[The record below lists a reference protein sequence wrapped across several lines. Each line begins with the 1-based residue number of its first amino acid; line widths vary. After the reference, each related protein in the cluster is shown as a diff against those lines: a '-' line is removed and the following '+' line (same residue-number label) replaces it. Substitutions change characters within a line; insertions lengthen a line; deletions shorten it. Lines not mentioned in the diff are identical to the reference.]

1 MRKRFLLAPL
11 LWCALASSFFA
22 QPSAGEKIAAYFRGW
37 YAYFPGS
44 EVSVVP
50 TRDVV
55 LPGLEAYKVERHSSS
70 KSHQEENIAFYDAGR
85 GEVFVGDLLYDP
97 GRAASKR
104 PFDPGR
110 DLPNIQTSMAELFGL
125 PVKVE
130 LGSPARGTLLPLT
143 ISIRQEKDT
152 DSFVARSGFVSRDG
166 STLMLG
172 EFHPLAGGPAAF
184 RERLLGQTEGVR
196 ARPGSPTRQSLDQS
210 GSGSPAKAESRSG
223 DGERF
228 TVTEFLDFQCDRCR
242 VRTPDVRRAVEEK
255 GGTVEVRF
263 LPLVKTHDWAF
274 AAAESAAAL
283 AGVKPELYRRYE
295 EAVFARS
302 EGMGRAAARELAS
315 DIAEAAG
322 ARDAFA
328 AELSSGRARARVLR
342 DVGLAMRLGVMAT
355 PAFLYRGTLL
365 PGEKGLLETFLWES
379 LKSPARRTATPTE

>member
-184 RERLLGQTEGVR
+184 RERLLGQTAGVR
-196 ARPGSPTRQSLDQS
+196 ARPG
-210 GSGSPAKAESRSG
+210 
-223 DGERF
+223 RF
-228 TVTEFLDFQCDRCR
+228 IVTEFLDFQCERCR
-242 VRTPDVRRAVEEK
+242 VRTPDVRRAVGEK
-255 GGTVEVRF
+255 GGAVEVRF

-283 AGVKPELYRRYE
+283 AAIKPELYRRYE
-295 EAVFARS
+295 EAAFARF
-302 EGMGRAAARELAS
+302 EGMSRAAARELAS

-328 AELSSGRARARVLR
+328 AELSSGRARSRVLR
-342 DVGLAMRLGVMAT
+342 DVGLAMRLGVMGT
-355 PAFLYRGTLL
+355 PSFLYRGTLL
-365 PGEKGLLETFLWES
+365 PGEKGRLETFLWES
-379 LKSPARRTATPTE
+379 LKAPARNAAAPTE

>member
-1 MRKRFLLAPL
+1 VRRSFLLAPL
-11 LWCALASSFFA
+11 LCCVLPFSSSA
-22 QPSAGEKIAAYFRGW
+22 QPPVRERIAAYFRAW
-37 YAYFPGS
+37 YAHIPGS
-44 EVSVVP
+44 EVSVSP
-50 TRDVV
+50 TREVV
-55 LPGLEAYKVERHSSS
+55 LPGFEAYKVERRSSS

-85 GEVFVGDLLYDP
+85 DEVFVGDLLHDP
-97 GRAASKR
+97 GRSTGNR

-110 DLPNIQTSMAELFGL
+110 DLPNIEASMAELFGL

-130 LGSPARGTLLPLT
+130 LGSTARGAGGPLLPLT
-143 ISIRQEKDT
+143 ISIRQDKDS
-152 DSFVARSGFVSRDG
+152 DSFAARAGFVSKDG

-172 EFHPLAGGPAAF
+172 EFQPLAGGPAAF
-184 RERLLGQTEGVR
+184 REKLLGQTEGVR
-196 ARPGSPTRQSLDQS
+196 PRQGSPT
-210 GSGSPAKAESRSG
+210 
-223 DGERF
+223 RF

-255 GGTVEVRF
+255 GGAVEVRF

-302 EGMGRAAARELAS
+302 EGMSRAAARELAS

-342 DVGLAMRLGVMAT
+342 DVDLAMRLGVMVT

-365 PGEKGLLETFLWES
+365 PGEKGFLETFLRES
-379 LKSPARRTATPTE
+379 LKAPAQRTATPTE

>member
-1 MRKRFLLAPL
+1 VRKPFLLASL
-11 LWCALASSFFA
+11 LCCALAFSSFA
-22 QPSAGEKIAAYFRGW
+22 QPGARERIAGYFRAW
-37 YAYFPGS
+37 YAYIPGS
-44 EVSVVP
+44 EVSVSP
-50 TRDVV
+50 TREVV
-55 LPGLEAYKVERHSSS
+55 LPGLEAYKVERRSSS
-70 KSHQEENIAFYDAGR
+70 KAHQEENIAFYDAGR
-85 GEVFVGDLLYDP
+85 DEVFVGDLLHDP
-97 GRAASKR
+97 GRSNGNR

-110 DLPNIQTSMAELFGL
+110 DLPNIEASMAELFGL

-130 LGSPARGTLLPLT
+130 LGSTVRGAGGPLLPLT
-143 ISIRQEKDT
+143 IWIRQDKDS
-152 DSFVARSGFVSRDG
+152 DSFAARAGFVSRDG

-172 EFHPLAGGPAAF
+172 EFQPLAAGPAAF
-184 RERLLGQTEGVR
+184 REKLLGQTEGVR
-196 ARPGSPTRQSLDQS
+196 PRQ
-210 GSGSPAKAESRSG
+210 G
-223 DGERF
+223 RF

-295 EAVFARS
+295 ESVFARS
-302 EGMGRAAARELAS
+302 EGMSRAAARELAS

-342 DVGLAMRLGVMAT
+342 DVDLAMRLGVMVT

-365 PGEKGLLETFLWES
+365 PGEKGLLETFLRES
-379 LKSPARRTATPTE
+379 LKAPAQRTATPTE

>member
-1 MRKRFLLAPL
+1 VRRSFLLAPL
-11 LWCALASSFFA
+11 LCCVLPFSSSA
-22 QPSAGEKIAAYFRGW
+22 QPPVRERIAAYFRAW
-37 YAYFPGS
+37 YAHIPGS
-44 EVSVVP
+44 EVSVSP
-50 TRDVV
+50 TREVV
-55 LPGLEAYKVERHSSS
+55 LPGFEAYKVERRSSS

-85 GEVFVGDLLYDP
+85 DEVFVGDLLHDP
-97 GRAASKR
+97 GRSTGNR

-110 DLPNIQTSMAELFGL
+110 DLPNIEASMAELFGL

-130 LGSPARGTLLPLT
+130 LGSTARGAGGPLLPLT
-143 ISIRQEKDT
+143 ISVRQDKDS
-152 DSFVARSGFVSRDG
+152 DSFAARAGFVSKDG

-172 EFHPLAGGPAAF
+172 EFQPLAGGPAAF
-184 RERLLGQTEGVR
+184 REKLLGQTEGVR
-196 ARPGSPTRQSLDQS
+196 PRQGSPTRQS
-210 GSGSPAKAESRSG
+210 RSG
-223 DGERF
+223 DGARF

-302 EGMGRAAARELAS
+302 EGMSRAAARELAS

-342 DVGLAMRLGVMAT
+342 DVDLAMRLGVMVT

-365 PGEKGLLETFLWES
+365 PGEKGFLETFLRES
-379 LKSPARRTATPTE
+379 LTAPAQRTATPTE

>member
-1 MRKRFLLAPL
+1 MRKPFLLAPL
-11 LWCALASSFFA
+11 LCGALASSSFA
-22 QPSAGEKIAAYFRGW
+22 QPPVRERIAGYFRAW
-37 YAYFPGS
+37 YAHIPGS
-44 EVSVVP
+44 EVSVSP
-50 TRDVV
+50 TREVV
-55 LPGLEAYKVERHSSS
+55 LPGLEAYKVERRSSS

-85 GEVFVGDLLYDP
+85 DEVFVGDLLHDP
-97 GRAASKR
+97 GRSNGNR

-110 DLPNIQTSMAELFGL
+110 DLSNIEASMAELFGL

-130 LGSPARGTLLPLT
+130 LGSTARGALLPLT
-143 ISIRQEKDT
+143 ISIRQDKDS
-152 DSFVARSGFVSRDG
+152 DSFAARAGFVSKDG

-172 EFHPLAGGPAAF
+172 EFQPLAAGPAAF
-184 RERLLGQTEGVR
+184 REKLLGQTEG
-196 ARPGSPTRQSLDQS
+196 ARPRQGSPTRQS
-210 GSGSPAKAESRSG
+210 RSG
-223 DGERF
+223 DGARF

-302 EGMGRAAARELAS
+302 EGMSRAAARELAS

-342 DVGLAMRLGVMAT
+342 DVDLAMRLGVMVT

-365 PGEKGLLETFLWES
+365 SGEKGLLETFLRES
-379 LKSPARRTATPTE
+379 LKAPAQSTATPTE

>member
-1 MRKRFLLAPL
+1 VRKPFLLAL
-11 LWCALASSFFA
+11 LLCCALAFSSFA
-22 QPSAGEKIAAYFRGW
+22 QPGARDRIAAYFRAW
-37 YAYFPGS
+37 YAYIPGS
-44 EVSVVP
+44 DVSVSP
-50 TRDVV
+50 TREVV
-55 LPGLEAYKVERHSSS
+55 LPGLEAYKVERRSSS

-85 GEVFVGDLLYDP
+85 NEVFVGDLLHDP
-97 GRAASKR
+97 GRSAANR

-110 DLPNIQTSMAELFGL
+110 DLPNIEASMAELFGL

-130 LGSPARGTLLPLT
+130 LGSPARGALLPLT
-143 ISIRQEKDT
+143 ISIRQEKDS
-152 DSFVARSGFVSRDG
+152 DSFVARTGFVSKDG

-172 EFHPLAGGPAAF
+172 EFQPLAEAPAAF
-184 RERLLGQTEGVR
+184 RERLLGKTEGVR
-196 ARPGSPTRQSLDQS
+196 ARQG
-210 GSGSPAKAESRSG
+210 
-223 DGERF
+223 RF

-242 VRTPDVRRAVEEK
+242 VRTPDVRRAVEGS

-302 EGMGRAAARELAS
+302 EGMSRAAARELAS

-342 DVGLAMRLGVMAT
+342 DVGLAMRLGVMVT

-365 PGEKGLLETFLWES
+365 PGEKGLLETFLSES
-379 LKSPARRTATPTE
+379 LKAPAQRTALPTE

>member
-1 MRKRFLLAPL
+1 MLALLLSCAAPF
-11 LWCALASSFFA
+11 ALA
-22 QPSAGEKIAAYFRGW
+22 QPPARERIAGYFRAW
-37 YAYFPGS
+37 YAHIPGS
-44 EVSVVP
+44 EVSVSP
-50 TRDVV
+50 TREVV
-55 LPGLEAYKVERHSSS
+55 LPGFEAYKVERRSSS

-85 GEVFVGDLLYDP
+85 DEVFVGDLLHDP
-97 GRAASKR
+97 GRSNGNR

-110 DLPNIQTSMAELFGL
+110 DLSNIEASMAELFGL

-130 LGSPARGTLLPLT
+130 LGSTARGALLPLT
-143 ISIRQEKDT
+143 ISIRQDKDS
-152 DSFVARSGFVSRDG
+152 DSFAARAGFVSKDG

-172 EFHPLAGGPAAF
+172 EFQPLAAGPAAF
-184 RERLLGQTEGVR
+184 REKLLGQTEG
-196 ARPGSPTRQSLDQS
+196 ARPRQGSPTRQS
-210 GSGSPAKAESRSG
+210 RSG
-223 DGERF
+223 DGARF

-302 EGMGRAAARELAS
+302 EGMSRAAARELAS

-342 DVGLAMRLGVMAT
+342 DVDLAMRLGVMVT

-365 PGEKGLLETFLWES
+365 SGEKGLLETFLRES
-379 LKSPARRTATPTE
+379 LKAPAQSTATPTE